1 MATNLTFPIGRLL
14 WGSLYVAETKD
25 YDGNPMVIKSG
36 PDMGKPTQ
44 KFSFGVAIQKG
55 TEKSWAETEWGAKI
69 WAEVQLSWPRGEYN
83 SPDFSWKIT
92 DGDSTSFKKGG
103 TKPINQYA
111 GYAGHW
117 VITFGSTYAPS
128 LWKIKDGARQPYQSN
143 DFEQLVQPDFIKNGY
158 YIQVAGSTAS
168 NQNAKNPGMYINHN
182 QVCFMAYGEVLQGG
196 GDPAAAGFGG
206 ALPAGATTAPVGGG
220 FVPAQMPSAPALP
233 GAGGMP
239 MPPGAA
245 LPGAGGLPMPP
256 SAPAPV
262 AAAPAL
268 PVAAPAPAP
277 APAKPILVQIP
288 GAQYTIEAC
297 RATNPPWTDEQLVS
311 NGIARWETPSG
322 VQPVPSF
329 LTGPA
334 Q

>member
-1 MATNLTFPIGRLL
+1 MATQLTFPIGRLL

-55 TEKSWAETEWGAKI
+55 TEKHWSETEWGAKI

-92 DGDSTSFKKGG
+92 DGDSTGFKKGG

-111 GYAGHW
+111 GHAGHW
-117 VITFGSTYAPS
+117 VVTFGSTYAPS

-206 ALPAGATTAPVGGG
+206 TLPAGATTAPVGGG
-220 FVPAQMPSAPALP
+220 FVPAQTPT
-233 GAGGMP
+233 
-239 MPPGAA
+239 PPGTPA

-256 SAPAPV
+256 GAPA
-262 AAAPAL
+262 AAATPTP
-268 PVAAPAPAP
+268 PVAAPAPLPVAP
-277 APAKPILVQIP
+277 PVVAATPVLVQIP
-288 GAQYTIEAC
+288 GAQYTIEQC
-297 RATNPPWTDEQLVS
+297 RAGNWTDQQLID